1 MCKQKCIFFIF
12 WSFSTILSIFYFN
25 NVSLFLHA
33 QLVKIFAL
41 GLFYFQFHIIIIEPL
56 TCIDTL
62 TNHIPFKCPSTFFIF
77 DILNYFFHGLFLIH
91 CWFSFQLLPLIFFFS
106 IYFTKI
112 SRIFYLA
119 FFLVILIF
127 SFIIHARQTGFF
139 EKKNFLDYLKFYQ
152 MSPAVHLTISSI
164 EKSSHYLRAKK
175 IQLPIV
181 FYWPPSVW

>member
-62 TNHIPFKCPSTFFIF
+62 TNHIPFKCPSTFLIF

-119 FFLVILIF
+119 FFFGYFYF
-127 SFIIHARQTGFF
+127 SFYYSCEANRIFRKKKLFRLFKILSNVAR
-139 EKKNFLDYLKFYQ
+139 
-152 MSPAVHLTISSI
+152 SSFD
-164 EKSSHYLRAKK
+164 H
-175 IQLPIV
+175 
-181 FYWPPSVW
+181 F